1 MILQGKYY
9 CYRYFPIEELR
20 FTLLAYMPDD
30 NLESKSSYLAPE
42 SGLLNTICTSSMGL
56 NDTLSGTKF
65 EKIHIF
71 WFIVNTLW

>member
-9 CYRYFPIEELR
+9 CYHYFPIEELK
-20 FTLLAYMPDD
+20 FTLLAYMPND
-30 NLESKSSYLAPE
+30 NPELKSSHLAPE
-42 SGLLNTICTSSMGL
+42 SGLLTTIFTSSMGL

-71 WFIVNTLW
+71 